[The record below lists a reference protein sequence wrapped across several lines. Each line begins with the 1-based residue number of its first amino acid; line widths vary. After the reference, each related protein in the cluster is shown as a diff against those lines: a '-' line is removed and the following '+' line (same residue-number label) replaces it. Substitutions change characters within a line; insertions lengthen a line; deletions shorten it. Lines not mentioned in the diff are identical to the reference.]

1 MNTYHYILIYCAALF
16 VIGLTYGHVKGQ
28 AFVKA
33 IGKERAK
40 ELGISSML
48 STFLKNPFTF
58 PYSVVLGAFEV
69 FRIVATVVGQMLI
82 NILQFLGSIRVI
94 LFKDHMS
101 TDMCY
106 SYVMSWHSLLSK
118 QDLEKVALFYDVP
131 MNHLLQIT
139 REPTTKTVS
148 SLAKQRQSL
157 SMLSG
162 NQIDELLKIGSS
174 VDIKQW
180 TNLDDAVTLAKNTE
194 KSSDKTD

>member
-58 PYSVVLGAFEV
+58 PYSVVLGAFEI

-82 NILQFLGSIRVI
+82 NIFQFLGSIRVI

-118 QDLEKVALFYDVP
+118 QDLEKIAIFYDVP
-131 MNHLLQIT
+131 MAHLLQIT
-139 REPTTKTVS
+139 REPTSKKVS
-148 SLAKQRQSL
+148 DLSKHRRTLSL
-157 SMLSG
+157 LSG
-162 NQIDELLKIGSS
+162 KQIDDLLRM
-174 VDIKQW
+174 DITTDWK
-180 TNLDDAVTLAKNTE
+180 TLTSPDKDAINSTE
-194 KSSDKTD
+194 QSSDKTD